1 MLTLSSKIEFV
12 KFLKEK
18 FLGKH
23 LKCIEVLCVIEC
35 TMDFGLVADIDV
47 SDDKVSVWGND
58 STVFWIKLDD
68 IINVDYTPRQEDV
81 CLEIEAKNEVKVL
94 FYIDE

>member
-12 KFLKEK
+12 KFLREK
-18 FLGKH
+18 FLGKN
-23 LKCIEVLCVIEC
+23 LKSMEVLCVVEC

-47 SDDKVSVWGND
+47 SDDKVSIWGG
-58 STVFWIKLDD
+58 SGVFWINLDD
-68 IINVDYTPRQEDV
+68 IINVDYKPRQEDV

-94 FYIDE
+94 FYVD